1 MDFIPPYIFF
11 ARDYQYLTKSGL
23 LELQLKQT
31 LFLDHTA
38 HRSTGSSKA
47 LLEELEHPKLKVECS
62 VNLINHLMVLRMNR
76 ASYCFQ
82 MDSLLKALNCVS
94 SKVCGSFDDAN
105 NMHNI
110 SPLALMG

>member
-1 MDFIPPYIFF
+1 MNRFPKPYIDADQFIIFSPMDFIPPYIFF

-47 LLEELEHPKLKVECS
+47 LLEELEHPKLKVEC
-62 VNLINHLMVLRMNR
+62 
-76 ASYCFQ
+76 
-82 MDSLLKALNCVS
+82 
-94 SKVCGSFDDAN
+94 
-105 NMHNI
+105 
-110 SPLALMG
+110 